1 MKVVSGHHHVPPPR
15 DAGPRHFER
24 DPLSENESTRHAR
37 HHGPAVGRPRR
48 RRRSAAATGRISTP
62 SRTNC
67 NLLMPVREPPTTD
80 GQRHE
85 SRRAEKGCPA
95 PGGDP
100 LAAVKG
106 VVNAILIT

>member
-1 MKVVSGHHHVPPPR
+1 
-15 DAGPRHFER
+15 
-24 DPLSENESTRHAR
+24 
-37 HHGPAVGRPRR
+37 
-48 RRRSAAATGRISTP
+48 
-62 SRTNC
+62 
-67 NLLMPVREPPTTD
+67 MPVREPPTTD

-106 VVNAILIT
+106 VVNAILITAVLVVVALLIFG